1 VVVSAEAEGVEVA
14 AVVAALAEAEGA
26 VATAIRTTSREDQ
39 VTGSANFLSAE
50 TQTSPGETSATS
62 ATRLGK
68 SVAQDPVTEAAE
80 VAAVTAVAAVGVAV
94 SAVVAEV
101 AAAEVEADSVGAE
114 GAAAE
119 DSEAT
124 DAEVVADSAV
134 APCEAAAEAVT
145 DTGPTKLMPSFNSTS
160 PFYFLT
166 SPFHRYIT
174 PPHSNRVLAS
184 V

>member
-1 VVVSAEAEGVEVA
+1 MAVSAEAEVVEVA

-26 VATAIRTTSREDQ
+26 VATAIRTTSREDL

-80 VAAVTAVAAVGVAV
+80 VAAVTAVVAVGVAD

-101 AAAEVEADSVGAE
+101 AAAAVEVDSVGAE
-114 GAAAE
+114 EAAE

-124 DAEVVADSAV
+124 DEEVVADSAV
-134 APCEAAAEAVT
+134 APCEAAAEAAT
-145 DTGPTKLMPSFNSTS
+145 DTGPTKLMASFNSTS

-166 SPFHRYIT
+166 SPFHRYII